1 MWITF
6 AIFMLV
12 VFYICYKRL
21 PFIQV
26 HRLASLGYQLAGKR
40 VDTSTAADD
49 GAAILEQLR
58 IAPRSEALPKDAGH
72 SKRGRGGCRH
82 SNDAVLFVCS
92 VPHV

>member
-1 MWITF
+1 MEKYIMWITF

-49 GAAILEQLR
+49 GAAILE
-58 IAPRSEALPKDAGH
+58 H
-72 SKRGRGGCRH
+72 
-82 SNDAVLFVCS
+82 
-92 VPHV
+92 HVEGASAAEMLVDNVTEGDL

>member
-49 GAAILEQLR
+49 GAAIL
-58 IAPRSEALPKDAGH
+58 DH
-72 SKRGRGGCRH
+72 
-82 SNDAVLFVCS
+82 
-92 VPHV
+92 HVEGASAAEMLVDNVTEGDL